1 LSNAAV
7 KAAGIIVP
15 YTACQSD
22 QFNQRRRKLAEI
34 SSTFFGFQAAVDLFK
49 LGCTKQVSGGSSLE
63 TDIKPK

>member
-1 LSNAAV
+1 
-7 KAAGIIVP
+7 VP

-34 SSTFFGFQAAVDLFK
+34 SSSFFGFQAAVDLFK